1 MDPNDTQDQGQNQ
14 GGMPPVNDQG
24 GMPSAGQDQGMPQIP
39 PAPTGDQGAPQTG
52 GDQGT
57 GDQNGAMPSVGGQ
70 GFGGDTTPTNEPTVP
85 GEQQPEEGGENQQPP
100 APGM

>member
-1 MDPNDTQDQGQNQ
+1 MGPDETQDQGQDQ
-14 GGMPPVNDQG
+14 GGMPPANDQG
-24 GMPSAGQDQGMPQIP
+24 GMPQTP
-39 PAPTGDQGAPQTG
+39 PAPTGDQGMPQTG
-52 GDQGT
+52 DQGA

-85 GEQQPEEGGENQQPP
+85 GEQQPEEGGDSQQPP